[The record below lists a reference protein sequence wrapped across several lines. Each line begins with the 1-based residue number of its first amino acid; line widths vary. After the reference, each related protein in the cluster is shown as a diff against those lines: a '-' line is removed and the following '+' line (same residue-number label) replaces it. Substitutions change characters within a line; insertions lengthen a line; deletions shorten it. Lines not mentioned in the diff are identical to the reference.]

1 MINLILVTIFFL
13 TPSLSPPVQDNQILR
28 ADKLFTGRDN
38 IENLKQSISLL
49 ENLRERDPSNFE
61 VLWRLAKYEYYL
73 AEPEKD
79 AVKKSKLLEA
89 GMEVAKK
96 AVALDGKRV
105 EGHFW
110 LGANYGEYADLKG
123 ALQSLGLIRSMRK
136 QFDTALKID
145 PAYENGAVYLAL
157 GEMYIRLPGIF
168 GGNERL
174 GVEMLEK
181 GLKIGANNSELM
193 LALAERYARTGKKEE
208 ARKLFERV
216 LSVNDPLKT
225 RLEQEELRSKAR
237 RQLDRL
243 KKR

>member
-1 MINLILVTIFFL
+1 MINLIFVTLFFL
-13 TPSLSPPVQDNQILR
+13 TSILSPVQDNQILPAER
-28 ADKLFTGRDN
+28 LFTGRDN

-49 ENLRERDPSNFE
+49 ESQSLRDPSNYE

-79 AVKKSKLLEA
+79 EVKKSKLLEA
-89 GMEVAKK
+89 GIEAAKK

-110 LGANYGEYADLKG
+110 LGANYGGYADLKG
-123 ALQSLGLIRSMRK
+123 ALKSLGLVRSIRK
-136 QFDTALKID
+136 QFDIALKID
-145 PAYENGAVYLAL
+145 PAYENGAAYLAL
-157 GEMYIRLPGIF
+157 GEMYLRLPGIF
-168 GGNERL
+168 GGNEQL

-181 GLKIGANNSELM
+181 GLKIGASNSDLM
-193 LALAERYARTGKKEE
+193 LALAERYARSGKKEE
-208 ARKLFERV
+208 ARKLFEKV

-225 RLEQEELRSKAR
+225 SLEQEELRRKAR

-243 KKR
+243 KKG